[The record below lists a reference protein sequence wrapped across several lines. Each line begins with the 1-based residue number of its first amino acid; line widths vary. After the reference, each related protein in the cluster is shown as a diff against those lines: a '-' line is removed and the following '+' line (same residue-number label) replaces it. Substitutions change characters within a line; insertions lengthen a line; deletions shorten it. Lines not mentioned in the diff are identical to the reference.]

1 MSACRHPASHYHR
14 TIHVPSTYYPI
25 TITLHDHLPLIYQPH
40 PIDIP
45 SHSYTTAQPGCVHA
59 VYLRGRFQRARS
71 FAKEKLAS
79 RSLSGDRGIQLLTI
93 GIHLDRGSFN
103 KVVRVGRLQHDLASF
118 ILSAAVA
125 LAIINELN
133 EGNAFVRSRLLVTLS
148 LSSPQRHS
156 RRPFSSTSRSLCS
169 TAATRNVSVSW
180 VHEHESRGNTVDT
193 PHASDRFT
201 HD

>member
-1 MSACRHPASHYHR
+1 MSACRHPASHYHSCTMYHPH
-14 TIHVPSTYYPI
+14 TIP
-25 TITLHDHLPLIYQPH
+25 LPL
-40 PIDIP
+40 P
-45 SHSYTTAQPGCVHA
+45 SMTTYHSYTNHIPLTYHPIHILHPHQA
-59 VYLRGRFQRARS
+59 VSTLFTSADDYNARDRWQKKSWRADLSVAIEQTTRGVF
-71 FAKEKLAS
+71 
-79 RSLSGDRGIQLLTI
+79 
-93 GIHLDRGSFN
+93 IHLDRGAFN
-103 KVVRVGRLQHDLASF
+103 KVVRVGRLQHDLASS

-125 LAIINELN
+125 LPIINELN

-169 TAATRNVSVSW
+169 ATATRNVSVSW

-201 HD
+201 DD